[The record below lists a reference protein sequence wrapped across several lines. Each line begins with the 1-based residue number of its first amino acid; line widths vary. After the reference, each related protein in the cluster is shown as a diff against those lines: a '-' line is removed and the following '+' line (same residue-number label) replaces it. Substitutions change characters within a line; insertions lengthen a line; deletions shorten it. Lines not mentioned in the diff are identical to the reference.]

1 MEPPYRADNL
11 IKAPLEHYMGRL
23 QEADPQEIAQRLDI
37 PYEDGKF
44 TLEILG
50 QKKTITFPTF
60 DDEGWDDK
68 GRILFGRYLLEG
80 KKAGVFTD
88 FATYRELPW
97 GETYNE
103 KFQQRC
109 IMRMAGTYG
118 FRPEVFKRACEGL
131 GAKSLPG
138 SGIGYEFKFMP
149 GLYIRFIL
157 WEGDDEF
164 PAAAQI
170 LFSNNFQDAFA
181 GEDRVYCC
189 ERILGEMKKFH

>member
-1 MEPPYRADNL
+1 
-11 IKAPLEHYMGRL
+11 
-23 QEADPQEIAQRLDI
+23 
-37 PYEDGKF
+37 
-44 TLEILG
+44 
-50 QKKTITFPTF
+50 
-60 DDEGWDDK
+60 
-68 GRILFGRYLLEG
+68 
-80 KKAGVFTD
+80 
-88 FATYRELPW
+88 
-97 GETYNE
+97 
-103 KFQQRC
+103 
-109 IMRMAGTYG
+109 MAGTYG